1 MAYPLAMASPLKSF
15 LFAAALALM
24 ASSATAQER
33 PLTVVE
39 LYTSQGCSSCPPAD
53 AFLGELARREDV
65 LALSFHVDYWD
76 YIGWKDPYARRAHT
90 ERQRGYARRFGRR
103 YVYTPQM
110 VIQGTAEELG
120 SDRPKVLRR
129 IDEAAKLKRVAV
141 RLGHG
146 ADRGTITISIPP
158 AATNDVVDDVDDVTV
173 WLVVY
178 DRSHETVVK
187 RGENRGRTI
196 RNSNVVRGLRKV
208 ATWRGEALEAEVSLA
223 DFAEASG
230 DACAVLLQ
238 SRRSG
243 HIVGAARLDL
253 DQSH

>member
-1 MAYPLAMASPLKSF
+1 MAYPLAMARPLKSS
-15 LFAAALALM
+15 LFAAVIALLTFPA
-24 ASSATAQER
+24 AAQER

-53 AFLGELARREDV
+53 AFLGELAGREDV

-76 YIGWKDPYARRAHT
+76 YIGWKDPYASPAHSD
-90 ERQRGYARRFGRR
+90 RQRRYARRFGRR

-110 VIQGTAEELG
+110 VIQGMAEEIG

-129 IDEAAKLKRVAV
+129 IDEAAKLKRVPV

-146 ADRGTITISIPP
+146 ADRGTITISVPQ
-158 AATNDVVDDVDDVTV
+158 AAPDDDVDDVTV

-178 DRSHETVVK
+178 DRSHETAVK

-208 ATWRGEALEAEVSLA
+208 ATWRGEALEAEVSLS

-230 DACAVLLQ
+230 DVCAVLLQ

-243 HIVGAARLDL
+243 RIVGAARLAL
-253 DQSH
+253 DQTS

>member
-1 MAYPLAMASPLKSF
+1 MAYPWAMAKALKSF
-15 LFAAALALM
+15 LFAAALVLM
-24 ASSATAQER
+24 AYPAAAEER

-53 AFLGELARREDV
+53 AFLGELAGREGV

-76 YIGWKDPYARRAHT
+76 YIGWKDPYASRAHS
-90 ERQRGYARRFGRR
+90 ERQRRYARHFGKR

-110 VIQGTAEELG
+110 VIHGIAEELG
-120 SDRPKVLRR
+120 SDRSKVLRR
-129 IDEAAKLKRVAV
+129 IDEAAKLERVPV
-141 RLGHG
+141 RIDHG
-146 ADRGTITISIPP
+146 ADRGTITISVPQK
-158 AATNDVVDDVDDVTV
+158 ATNDDVDIVMV

-178 DRSHETVVK
+178 DRNHETAVK

-196 RNSNVVRGLRKV
+196 RNFNVVRGLRKV
-208 ATWRGEALEAEVSLA
+208 AAWRGEALEAEASLS
-223 DFAEASG
+223 DFAAGGG

-243 HIVGAARLDL
+243 RIVGAARLAL

>member
-1 MAYPLAMASPLKSF
+1 MAYSLAMVKALKSF
-15 LFAAALALM
+15 LFAATLALM

-39 LYTSQGCSSCPPAD
+39 LYTSQGCSLCPPAD
-53 AFLGELARREDV
+53 AFLDELAGREDV

-76 YIGWKDPYARRAHT
+76 YIGWKDPYASRAHT

-110 VIQGTAEELG
+110 VIQGMAEELG

-129 IDEAAKLKRVAV
+129 IDEAAKLKRVPV

-146 ADRGTITISIPP
+146 ADRGTITISVPQ
-158 AATNDVVDDVDDVTV
+158 AATDDDVDDATV

-178 DRSHETVVK
+178 DRSHETAVK

-196 RNSNVVRGLRKV
+196 RNSNVVRGLRKI
-208 ATWRGEALEAEVSLA
+208 ATWRGEALEVEASLS

-230 DACAVLLQ
+230 DVCAVLLQ

-243 HIVGAARLDL
+243 HIVGAARLAL